1 MAKTIKPDQLSA
13 VLSQNLELY
22 SKDVQEKVD
31 AAGRRAME
39 RIVQITKDTAPRG
52 SRKSRKFYQ
61 SITSKEEVG
70 PRGNRFLWY
79 VKAPNHRLTH
89 LLVKGHDKPNGGRVD
104 GNPFLHNAL
113 DKVLPEYEQE
123 VEEAVKSDR

>member
-1 MAKTIKPDQLSA
+1 MAKTIKPDQLTA
-13 VLSQNLELY
+13 AISQNLELY

-31 AAGRRAME
+31 AAGRRAIK
-39 RIVQITKDTAPRG
+39 RIVQITRDTAPIG
-52 SRKSRKFYQ
+52 NRKGGNFVT
-61 SITSKEEVG
+61 SIASKEIKT
-70 PRGNRFLWY
+70 PRGNRFMWY

-89 LLVKGHDKPNGGRVD
+89 LLVHGHDKVNGGRVK

-123 VEEAVKSDR
+123 VEEAVKNDR

>member
-13 VLSQNLELY
+13 VLSQELTIY
-22 SKDVQEKVD
+22 GEDVQEKVD
-31 AAGRRAME
+31 NAGRRAME
-39 RIVQITKDTAPRG
+39 KLVSITRDTAPKG

-61 SITSKEEVG
+61 SIASKEDEG
-70 PRGNRFLWY
+70 PRGHKFIWY

-89 LLVKGHDKPNGGRVD
+89 LLVHGHAKVNGGRVA

-113 DKVLPEYEQE
+113 KQVLPEYEQE
-123 VEEAVKSDR
+123 VEEAVKNDR

>member
-1 MAKTIKPDQLSA
+1 MAKTIKLDQLSA

-39 RIVQITKDTAPRG
+39 RIVQITKDTAPKG

-61 SITSKEEVG
+61 SIASKEDEG
-70 PRGNRFLWY
+70 PRGHKFIWY

-89 LLVKGHDKPNGGRVD
+89 LLVHGHAKVNGGRVA

-113 DKVLPEYEQE
+113 KQVLPEYEQE
-123 VEEAVKSDR
+123 VEEAVKNDR